1 MRADSPSERRR
12 RARPG
17 LWQNLLVAADPG
29 PPVTADVAL
38 LEDDLAFPAVIEPS
52 EIITPI
58 DMPAN
63 VVLCF
68 FSEII
73 ETIAGRGDATKVEE
87 LVAAHGRH
95 PIWEIEHRNKRLG
108 VLHPGVGAPLAAA
121 FLEEAIALG
130 ARTIVA
136 VGGAG
141 ALVPDL
147 VLGHAVVVDS
157 AVRDEG
163 TSFHYLPPSRVVDA
177 DPSGVAALQRTLTGA
192 KVPFVTGRTWTTD
205 GLYRETRERVRR
217 RVAEGCVTVEME
229 AAAFMAV
236 ARYRR
241 VRFAQLLYAGDSLA
255 GDQWQERQWTTAL
268 STREQLFWHAADTC
282 LTLT

>member
-1 MRADSPSERRR
+1 M
-12 RARPG
+12 
-17 LWQNLLVAADPG
+17 
-29 PPVTADVAL
+29 
-38 LEDDLAFPAVIEPS
+38 
-52 EIITPI
+52 
-58 DMPAN
+58 
-63 VVLCF
+63 C
-68 FSEII
+68 
-73 ETIAGRGDATKVEE
+73 
-87 LVAAHGRH
+87 H
-95 PIWEIEHRNKRLG
+95 
-108 VLHPGVGAPLAAA
+108 
-121 FLEEAIALG
+121 ALG

-192 KVPFVTGRTWTTD
+192 GVPFVTGRTWTTD

-255 GDQWQERQWTTAL
+255 GDQWQERHWTTAL
-268 STREQLFWHAADTC
+268 SIREQLFWHAADTC
-282 LTLT
+282 LTLP

>member
-1 MRADSPSERRR
+1 
-12 RARPG
+12 

-38 LEDDLAFPAVIEPS
+38 LEDDLAFSAVIEPS

-192 KVPFVTGRTWTTD
+192 GVPFVTGRTWTTD

-268 STREQLFWHAADTC
+268 SIREQLFWYAADTC
-282 LTLT
+282 LALP

>member
-1 MRADSPSERRR
+1 M
-12 RARPG
+12 
-17 LWQNLLVAADPG
+17 
-29 PPVTADVAL
+29 
-38 LEDDLAFPAVIEPS
+38 
-52 EIITPI
+52 
-58 DMPAN
+58 
-63 VVLCF
+63 
-68 FSEII
+68 
-73 ETIAGRGDATKVEE
+73 
-87 LVAAHGRH
+87 
-95 PIWEIEHRNKRLG
+95 
-108 VLHPGVGAPLAAA
+108 
-121 FLEEAIALG
+121 
-130 ARTIVA
+130 A

-141 ALVPDL
+141 ALLPDLVPDL

-177 DPSGVAALQRTLTGA
+177 DPSGVGVLQRTLTGA
-192 KVPFVTGRTWTTD
+192 GVPFVTGRTWTTD

-268 STREQLFWHAADTC
+268 SIREQLFWHAADAC
-282 LTLT
+282 LALPDASRKIRSSRFPGDREPSQPVKLLAAMQNSLPSGSRITVHRCPRI

>member
-1 MRADSPSERRR
+1 
-12 RARPG
+12 

-38 LEDDLAFPAVIEPS
+38 LEDDLAFSAVIEPS

-192 KVPFVTGRTWTTD
+192 EVPFVTGRTWTTD

-255 GDQWQERQWTTAL
+255 GAQWQERQWTTAL
-268 STREQLFWHAADTC
+268 SIREQLFWHAADTC
-282 LTLT
+282 LTLP